1 MCHTENSP
9 CPPTHHLSS
18 PSPSPMQRSHRPFH
32 KRHRSPSSDTSS
44 SSACVEPSS
53 NTSTSLTQK
62 THQPPHSCKGRQS
75 HSSYKSHQSPS
86 SNTSSSLTQKK
97 HQLPSSRTLP
107 SPTRKSCQPPP
118 FHKKKNTDHLHPCP
132 HPLSL
137 TRAIS
142 QLFPIPQH
150 LLLIRTANYLPP
162 MKAADHLC
170 PRSHHL
176 SFANT
181 TNHLSAIRHH
191 LLPTKHLSPMP
202 HHHLSRHVCHFQ
214 PVLTYLHLCRPHHLS
229 HLRLRQLLLA
239 DSISPPKRNNDVWID
254 SLKLSIQDRAILE
267 VPGKW
272 LNDKIIYA
280 AHMLLKSISG
290 DEVDGFQD
298 TQLGKNLVFS
308 PVCPYNKFIQILH
321 VDGNHWILVSNIRSL
336 DGGVCYNSVCIY
348 DSLKTS
354 ISLDT
359 KKQICSLVKP
369 KEAQFIFDVLNV
381 QHQTNLSDCG
391 LFAIAFATE
400 LVYQQSPV
408 FCDFNTSV
416 MRSHLL
422 TCFESGVMKRFPLRK
437 IRRCAVGKKYVEASQ
452 SPYILHM

>member
-1 MCHTENSP
+1 M
-9 CPPTHHLSS
+9 
-18 PSPSPMQRSHRPFH
+18 
-32 KRHRSPSSDTSS
+32 
-44 SSACVEPSS
+44 
-53 NTSTSLTQK
+53 
-62 THQPPHSCKGRQS
+62 
-75 HSSYKSHQSPS
+75 
-86 SNTSSSLTQKK
+86 
-97 HQLPSSRTLP
+97 
-107 SPTRKSCQPPP
+107 
-118 FHKKKNTDHLHPCP
+118 
-132 HPLSL
+132 
-137 TRAIS
+137 
-142 QLFPIPQH
+142 
-150 LLLIRTANYLPP
+150 
-162 MKAADHLC
+162 
-170 PRSHHL
+170 
-176 SFANT
+176 
-181 TNHLSAIRHH
+181 
-191 LLPTKHLSPMP
+191 
-202 HHHLSRHVCHFQ
+202 
-214 PVLTYLHLCRPHHLS
+214 
-229 HLRLRQLLLA
+229 A
-239 DSISPPKRNNDVWID
+239 DSISTPKRNNDVWID

-272 LNDKIIYA
+272 LNDKIICA

-290 DEVDGFQD
+290 DDVDGFQD
-298 TQLGKNLVFS
+298 TQLGKNLAFS

-437 IRRCAVGKKYVEASQ
+437 IRRCAVGKKVCRSITEPIDCTCRMPNDNKLSMIQCDNCKKWLHHFCEGIANEDVEDKWVCSQ
-452 SPYILHM
+452 CSQF